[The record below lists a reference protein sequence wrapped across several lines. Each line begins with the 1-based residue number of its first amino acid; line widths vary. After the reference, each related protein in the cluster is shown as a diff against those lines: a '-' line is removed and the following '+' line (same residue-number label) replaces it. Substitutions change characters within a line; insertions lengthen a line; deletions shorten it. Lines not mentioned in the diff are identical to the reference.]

1 MLVCVQLTSVVLSLQ
16 QVEARRLHDT
26 EQWKKEV
33 ESSVTEIG
41 QTVNTLKQNFAKIK
55 DEMKSLREKKDGIEK
70 HLEQE
75 QTQCNSLHESLTN
88 QLKQKDEQHC
98 QKIKTIEK
106 EIIEESA
113 VAVLKSELDRI
124 NIKYKEKS
132 QQMASLAT
140 ALSLKTSE
148 LVEKSF
154 VLSKIEESFLER
166 DDALRIAD
174 GRILDYQEQ
183 LVEAK
188 QVSQAAYL
196 AEIKV

>member
-1 MLVCVQLTSVVLSLQ
+1 M
-16 QVEARRLHDT
+16 
-26 EQWKKEV
+26 

-70 HLEQE
+70 RLEQE

-174 GRILDYQEQ
+174 GRILDYQER